1 MAANT
6 APRCL
11 GCMSLLTEDGVCPV
25 CGYDPS
31 KAQLNIN
38 YLAPGYVLGGRYLV
52 GKMTSCDT
60 EGAWY
65 VGFDGQQNFRVW
77 IREYAPKAIIVR
89 DYDHGIIR
97 PLPGSEAQYKALMSD
112 FEDLCASIRRLS
124 SSEKVLPILDTVRA
138 NNTVYAVYRYIKM
151 ITLESFLKRSGGRLS
166 WRHTKKLLMPLFHTV
181 AGAHNAGLIHRGL
194 SPRTVEIDQKGT
206 LWLTNFSIAAA
217 RTNKSE
223 LSAQL
228 YEGYAAPEQYS
239 QSTFQGTWTDVYAL
253 GAITYRAVMGADPP
267 SAMDR
272 VYGDDLLDHAAS
284 PDMTDSVMA
293 AINKAL
299 AVEVE
304 DRTQTAERYIADL
317 LANEGSNTA
326 VYTAPLPRR
335 SPQPQQAEDDLI
347 LPQDVFPV
355 AAKPQEEAP
364 APRSRFDDL
373 MAPAFDEKQREQELS
388 RLKAERE
395 RRRAEN
401 KKKKKK
407 NRRKAHPVLLLVFSA
422 FIATSLLGMS
432 VYWFANTYLADLIN
446 AVQNSEPVEKNQPG
460 IAFSQD
466 EQEQGNGKVA
476 NFVGATIESI
486 QSNTSLDKHYEFK
499 IVEGRSAEY
508 EKGVVYEQSPK
519 AGEALVEDNK
529 TRITL
534 YVSQGTD
541 LVELPEVIGRPRQEV
556 EMEFAELKIPYAVI
570 PVLADAEPDT
580 IVRCNRNPGDQIDI
594 TRSEK
599 VILYVKKDDGSS
611 KESSKEES
619 DSEPEEE
626 KTPSSRTRPSVIT
639 SSSQTQSSRSS
650 SSSSQRSSS
659 KDASSYPGLLKPR
672 NP

>member
-38 YLAPGYVLGGRYLV
+38 YLVPGYVLGGRYLV

-89 DYDHGIIR
+89 DYDNGIVR
-97 PLPGSEAQYKALMSD
+97 PLPGSETQYKALMSD
-112 FEDLCASIRRLS
+112 FEDLCSSIRRLS
-124 SSEKVLPILDTVRA
+124 SVEKVLPILDMVRA
-138 NNTVYAVYRYIKM
+138 NNTVYAIYRYIKM

-181 AGAHNAGLIHRGL
+181 AGVHNAGLIHRGL
-194 SPRTVEIDQKGT
+194 SPRTVEIDQNGT

-272 VYGDDLLDHAAS
+272 VYGDDLLDRTVS
-284 PDMTDSVMA
+284 PDMTDSVITA
-293 AINKAL
+293 VNRAL

-326 VYTAPLPRR
+326 VYTAPVARR
-335 SPQPQQAEDDLI
+335 VPQQADDLI
-347 LPQDVFPV
+347 LPQSVFP
-355 AAKPQEEAP
+355 AAPKPQEEEP
-364 APRSRFDDL
+364 PVRSRFDDL
-373 MAPAFDEKQREQELS
+373 MAPAFDEKQREEELS

-407 NRRKAHPVLLLVFSA
+407 NRRKAHPILLLILSA
-422 FIATSLLGMS
+422 IVATSLLGMA

-446 AVQNSEPVEKNQPG
+446 AVQNSEPVEKNQQG
-460 IAFSQD
+460 VVFSQD
-466 EQEQGNGKVA
+466 ETEEENGKVA

-486 QSNTSLDKHYEFK
+486 QSNTSLEKHYEFK

-508 EKGVVYEQSPK
+508 EEGVVYEQSPK
-519 AGEALVEDNK
+519 SGESLVEGNK
-529 TRITL
+529 TRVTL

-556 EMEFAELKIPYAVI
+556 EMELAELKIPYAVI

-599 VILYVKKDDGSS
+599 VILYVKKDDGEAE
-611 KESSKEES
+611 ESSEEEDN
-619 DSEPEEE
+619 DSEIE
-626 KTPSSRTRPSVIT
+626 KVPSSSRTRPVTIT
-639 SSSQTQSSRSS
+639 SSSREESSRSS
-650 SSSSQRSSS
+650 SSSSRWASS
-659 KDASSYPGLLKPR
+659 KDTSSYPGLLKPR
-672 NP
+672 NS